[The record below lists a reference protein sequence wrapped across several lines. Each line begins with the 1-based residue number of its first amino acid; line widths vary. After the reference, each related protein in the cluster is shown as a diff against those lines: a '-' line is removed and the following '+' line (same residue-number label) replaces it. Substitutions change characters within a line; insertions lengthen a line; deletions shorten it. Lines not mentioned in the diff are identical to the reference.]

1 MSNFKNEEAMDA
13 QETAIAAAVGPADT
27 LLERL
32 AERLGGRAKAEAVF
46 GTPVHQGDV
55 TVIPVARVRWGL
67 GAGGGEDRRTDGA
80 ASGSGGGGGVAAD
93 PIGYIEIG
101 GAGAVFRPIGHP
113 FANPGFILAS
123 ALAAGIVIRALGRLR
138 R

>member
-1 MSNFKNEEAMDA
+1 MDA
-13 QETAIAAAVGPADT
+13 QREATAAAISTGDT

-32 AERLGGRAKAEAVF
+32 AERIGGQAKVEAVF
-46 GTPVHQGDV
+46 GAPVQQGDV

-67 GAGGGEDRRTDGA
+67 GGGGGEDRRTDGA

-101 GAGAVFRPIGHP
+101 SAGAVFRPIGHAL
-113 FANPGFILAS
+113 ANPGFILAA
-123 ALAAGIVIRALGRLR
+123 ALAAGIVIRAIAKFR

>member
-1 MSNFKNEEAMDA
+1 MDA
-13 QETAIAAAVGPADT
+13 HEEAIAAAAGPGDT

-32 AERLGGRAKAEAVF
+32 AERIGGRAKAEAVF
-46 GTPVHQGDV
+46 GAPVQHGEV

-101 GAGAVFRPIGHP
+101 RAGAVFRPIGHAY
-113 FANPGFILAS
+113 ANPGLIVAT
-123 ALAAGIVIRALGRLR
+123 ALATGIVIRALGSLR

>member
-1 MSNFKNEEAMDA
+1 MDA
-13 QETAIAAAVGPADT
+13 HKEATAAAAGPGDT

-32 AERLGGRAKAEAVF
+32 AERIGGRAKTEAVF
-46 GTPVHQGDV
+46 GAPVQQGEV

-67 GAGGGEDRRTDGA
+67 GAGGGEDRRSDGA

-93 PIGYIEIG
+93 PIGYIEISS
-101 GAGAVFRPIGHP
+101 AGAIFRPIGHAY
-113 FANPGFILAS
+113 ANPGFILAA
-123 ALAAGIVIRALGRLR
+123 ALAAGIVIRALVRLR

>member
-1 MSNFKNEEAMDA
+1 MDAHEEA
-13 QETAIAAAVGPADT
+13 TAAAAGPRDA

-46 GTPVHQGDV
+46 GAPVQHGEV

-80 ASGSGGGGGVAAD
+80 ASGFGGGGGVAAD
-93 PIGYIEIG
+93 PVGYIEIG
-101 GAGAVFRPIGHP
+101 SAGAVFRPIGHDY
-113 FANPGFILAS
+113 ANPGFV
-123 ALAAGIVIRALGRLR
+123 LAAAFAASIVIRALGRLR